1 MVGLGG
7 GVASADASEDA
18 EADERDSQSDDGGDQ
33 RDVDGSAGGVHH
45 FVSDTAIGGVKQCVD
60 VIGVVDG
67 VSSRSGR
74 HILTEVCIAFL
85 SVE

>member
-45 FVSDTAIGGVKQCVD
+45 FVSDAAIGGVEQCVD
-60 VIGVVDG
+60 VAGVIDG
-67 VSSRSGR
+67 VSSRGGR
-74 HILTEVCIAFL
+74 HILTELYSAFF